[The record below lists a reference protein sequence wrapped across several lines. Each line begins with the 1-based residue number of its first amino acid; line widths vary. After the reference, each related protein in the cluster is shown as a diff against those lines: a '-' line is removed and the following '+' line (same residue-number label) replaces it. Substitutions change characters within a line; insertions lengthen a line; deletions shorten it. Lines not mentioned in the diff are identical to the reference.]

1 MEVRET
7 YTPDQERSLTDAVID
22 TIEECRGERLQRTD
36 FVLFED
42 IDSDSLNTL
51 FRHDSQPRTT
61 VTITT
66 DDVRIE
72 LWGDGGIEISVTER
86 TDVKRAQS
94 EG

>member
-7 YTPDQERSLTDAVID
+7 HTPDQERSLTDAVID
-22 TIEECRGERLQRTD
+22 AIEECRGGSLQRTD
-36 FVLFED
+36 FVFFED

-72 LWGDGGIEISVTER
+72 LWGDGGVEISVTNR
-86 TDVKRAQS
+86 TDEKRKQP
-94 EG
+94 ER

>member
-1 MEVRET
+1 M
-7 YTPDQERSLTDAVID
+7 TDAVID
-22 TIEECRGERLQRTD
+22 AIEEYRGERLQRTD

-42 IDSDSLNTL
+42 IDSESLNTL

-72 LWGDGGIEISVTER
+72 LWGDGGVKIRVTDQTE
-86 TDVKRAQS
+86 KKK
-94 EG
+94 GNGL